1 MSRGEIWWSDLPG
14 LGRRPVLILTRDPAI
29 ALLGQVVVAMLTTTV
44 RGIPSE
50 VVLEPSDGVPQRSV
64 VSLDNIHT
72 ISKRRLIRRVTKL
85 SARGLAEVCE
95 ALRYAVAC

>member
-14 LGRRPVLILTRDPAI
+14 QGRRPVLILSRDASIPV
-29 ALLGQVVVAMLTTTV
+29 LGQVVVAILTTTI
-44 RGIPSE
+44 RGISSE
-50 VVLEPSDGVPQRSV
+50 VILEESDGVPRRSA

-72 ISKRRLIRRVTKL
+72 ISKRRLTRRVTRL
-85 SARGLAEVCE
+85 SAPVLAEVCD